1 MMYTTPRM
9 KKLYSEI
16 QEKLSYMIPEKW
28 DKIYLYASVTEGLN
42 NLETGE
48 MYFYYFPKGI
58 LKKDPVNVYEVPNKF
73 NIDDS
78 KYFKLADELYG
89 TIKKLRKEYINM
101 NDNSW
106 SNIII
111 SIENF
116 KFKVEYGFED
126 FKNSQYNS
134 YDRHI
139 IFRYMYLN
147 TSINTY
153 NKKERAMLE
162 GYVQGMHLNK
172 EKKQIYWEPIYRIEQ
187 NNIIDYQKENEDVLV
202 ENKAK
207 TNDTHYSYEIKNDY
221 EKKITKT
228 RNHPNFYNYMKKDT
242 NDINNTVMLENKMK
256 IEDSIE
262 LQVKQTLEETKQE
275 HKNQILN
282 FDKFN

>member
-16 QEKLSYMIPEKW
+16 QQKLFYMIPEKW
-28 DKIYLYASVTEGLN
+28 DKIYLYASVAEGIN
-42 NLETGE
+42 KLETGE

-73 NIDDS
+73 NIDDT

-89 TIKKLRKEYINM
+89 IIKRLRVEYINM
-101 NDNSW
+101 NDKAW
-106 SNIII
+106 SNVII

-126 FKNSQYNS
+126 FKNSQYSS

-153 NKKERAMLE
+153 NKKERNMIE
-162 GYVQGMHLNK
+162 SYMQGMHFRNEEK
-172 EKKQIYWEPIYRIEQ
+172 EIYIEPIYKIEQ
-187 NNIIDYQKENEDVLV
+187 KNIIDYHKENEEVLIK
-202 ENKAK
+202 NDAKANSTVK
-207 TNDTHYSYEIKNDY
+207 YNYEITNDY
-221 EKKITKT
+221 EKSYLKK
-228 RNHPNFYNYMKKDT
+228 NKNADNYYSYMKKVT
-242 NDINNTVMLENKMK
+242 
-256 IEDSIE
+256 DSIE
-262 LQVKQTLEETKQE
+262 QKSKLEDTIKTQVQQAFEETKNE

-282 FDKFN
+282 FDKWN

>member
-9 KKLYSEI
+9 KKLYSDI
-16 QEKLSYMIPEKW
+16 QQKLFYMIPERW
-28 DKIYLYASVTEGLN
+28 DKIYLYASVSEGIN

-73 NIDDS
+73 NIDDT

-89 TIKKLRKEYINM
+89 VIKKLRKEYINM
-101 NDNSW
+101 NDKAW

-116 KFKVEYGFED
+116 RFKVEYGFED

-153 NKKERAMLE
+153 NKKERNMIE
-162 GYVQGMHLNK
+162 SYIQGMHFNK
-172 EKKQIYWEPIYRIEQ
+172 EKKEEYFEPIYKIEQ
-187 NNIIDYQKENEDVLV
+187 KNIIDYKKEDESVLV

-207 TNDTHYSYEIKNDY
+207 TNDIKFNYEITNDY
-221 EKKITKT
+221 KKNYLKNNNTST
-228 RNHPNFYNYMKKDT
+228 NFYSYMKKDT
-242 NDINNTVMLENKMK
+242 DNIENTVKLEDTIKF
-256 IEDSIE
+256 
-262 LQVKQTLEETKQE
+262 QVQQVVKETNNE

-282 FDKFN
+282 FDKWN

>member
-16 QEKLSYMIPEKW
+16 QQKLFYMIPEKW
-28 DKIYLYASVTEGLN
+28 DKIYLYASVAEGIN

-73 NIDDS
+73 NIDDT

-89 TIKKLRKEYINM
+89 IIKRLRKEYINM
-101 NDNSW
+101 NDKSW

-116 KFKVEYGFED
+116 KFKVEYGFENLKD
-126 FKNSQYNS
+126 SQYSS

-139 IFRYMYLN
+139 IFRYIYLN

-153 NKKERAMLE
+153 NKKERTMIE
-162 GYVQGMHLNK
+162 NYMQGMHFNK
-172 EKKQIYWEPIYRIEQ
+172 EKKEIYIEPIYKIEQ
-187 NNIIDYQKENEDVLV
+187 KNIIDYKKEDESVLV
-202 ENKAK
+202 ENKTK
-207 TNDTHYSYEIKNDY
+207 TNDVKFNYEITNDY
-221 EKKITKT
+221 EKNYLK
-228 RNHPNFYNYMKKDT
+228 RNNSNFYSYMKKNTNNIDNITTQEDT
-242 NDINNTVMLENKMK
+242 IK
-256 IEDSIE
+256 
-262 LQVKQTLEETKQE
+262 LQVQQVVAETNNE

-282 FDKFN
+282 FDKWN